1 MYIYI
6 VNHTYYSNVHVSYMI
21 MHGHAAV
28 KKTTHDIFN
37 LETISNLKYPTTI
50 SIMIVLFSMSN
61 VCPV

>member
-1 MYIYI
+1 
-6 VNHTYYSNVHVSYMI
+6 MI